1 MKLHVLAIGA
11 HPDDVELGCT
21 GTLINHIRKG
31 QKAGILDLT
40 AGELGSRGTAETRHT
55 EAQASATLMGLAMRT
70 NLGMA
75 DGFFTNDRE
84 HLLQII
90 RILRRYQPELVLAN
104 ALADRHPDHGR
115 AGRLIADACFYSG
128 LRKVETEWEG
138 EAQKPWR
145 PKKVFHYI
153 QDRFAEPDL
162 IVDITDSFA
171 LRWRLSPA
179 LKHSSLTIIP
189 AIPKPISP
197 RPDSWIRSGTG
208 PVNWVIV
215 LGCSMQKAFMWRAIS
230 ALAIWTSWY
239 IQGWYN
245 QAYAMQTAHTR
256 MLCAPS
262 ALQSICFGS

>member
-40 AGELGSRGTAETRHT
+40 AGELGSRGTVETRHT

-128 LRKVETEWEG
+128 LRKIETEWEG
-138 EAQKPWR
+138 AAQQPWR
-145 PKKVFHYI
+145 PRKVFHYI

-171 LRWRLSPA
+171 L
-179 LKHSSLTIIP
+179 KME
-189 AIPKPISP
+189 AIACFKTQFF
-197 RPDSWIRSGTG
+197 DDNSGDPQTY
-208 PVNWVIV
+208 
-215 LGCSMQKAFMWRAIS
+215 IS
-230 ALAIWTSWY
+230 APGFLDKIRNRASQLGHRIGV
-239 IQGWYN
+239 Q
-245 QAYAMQTAHTR
+245 YAEGFHVEG
-256 MLCAPS
+256 
-262 ALQSICFGS
+262 SIGISDLDQLVYSGLV